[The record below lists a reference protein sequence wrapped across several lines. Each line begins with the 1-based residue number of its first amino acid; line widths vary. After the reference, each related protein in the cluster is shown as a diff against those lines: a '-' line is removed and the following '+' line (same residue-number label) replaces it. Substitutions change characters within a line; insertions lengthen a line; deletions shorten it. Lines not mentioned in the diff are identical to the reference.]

1 MTFTVFSY
9 LKTFFFIIFYKAFS
23 FVAPQEGENIILERI
38 FVKKKRGLYVDVG
51 AHHPIRFSN
60 TYNLYQ
66 RGWSGI
72 NIEPNQN
79 VIKAFK
85 LMRSRDVNLAIA
97 ISSFKNHCIYYKFNE
112 AALNTTSLK
121 IVKLREKQGFKCIKK
136 INVPTKT
143 LNQIFSKYC
152 KRSSIDLLKIDVE
165 GKELDV
171 LKSNNWKKFI
181 PKVII
186 CELINVDLEKLNKNN
201 VYKFLKSKN
210 YLLYCKLL
218 QNGIF
223 FHKSFSKELF
233 K

>member
-1 MTFTVFSY
+1 M
-9 LKTFFFIIFYKAFS
+9 FFFVKRFFYIIFYKAFN

-38 FVKKKRGLYVDVG
+38 FVKQHKGLYVDVG

-60 TYNLYQ
+60 TLNLHQ
-66 RGWSGI
+66 KGWSGI
-72 NIEPNQN
+72 NIEPNQET
-79 VIKAFK
+79 IKVFK
-85 LMRSRDVNLAIA
+85 KMRPKDINLNMA
-97 ISSFKNHCIYYKFNE
+97 ISTVKNSCIYYKFKDP
-112 AALNTTSLK
+112 ALNTTDIK
-121 IVKLREKQGFKCIKK
+121 IVKIRERQGFKCIEK
-136 INVPTKT
+136 IIVPTQT
-143 LNQIFSKYC
+143 LSQVLAKHC
-152 KRSSIDLLKIDVE
+152 KIKSVIDILKIDVE

-171 LKSNNWKKFI
+171 LKSNNWDKFV

-186 CELINVDLEKLNKNN
+186 CELINVDLGSLSRNH

-223 FHKSFSKELF
+223 FHKSFSKKIF

>member
-1 MTFTVFSY
+1 MFHS
-9 LKTFFFIIFYKAFS
+9 LKIFFFIIFYRAFGS
-23 FVAPQEGENIILERI
+23 VAPQEGENIILERI
-38 FVKKKRGLYVDVG
+38 FSKKKIGLYIDVG

-60 TYNLYQ
+60 TFNLYQ
-66 RGWSGI
+66 RGWHGI

-79 VIKAFK
+79 IIRTFQ
-85 LMRSRDVNLAIA
+85 LIRPRDINLAIA
-97 ISSFKNHCIYYKFNE
+97 ISSLKNQCNYYKFQE
-112 AALNTTSLK
+112 SALNTTSPK
-121 IVKLREKQGFKCIKK
+121 IVKLRKKQGFKFIKK
-136 INVPTKT
+136 ISVPTKT
-143 LNQIFSKYC
+143 LNEIFLKHC
-152 KRSSIDLLKIDVE
+152 KRKSIDILKIDVE
-165 GKELDV
+165 GNELDV

-186 CELINVDLEKLNKNN
+186 CELINVDLEKLNKNY

-223 FHKSFSKELF
+223 FHKSFSKEFF